1 MSGAVFRRVVCLV
14 FFLKNTNL
22 FFKIFKIKKIWKI
35 LAEYYLGKGGN
46 YALRLIL
53 VKMYFFPVLFE

>member
-1 MSGAVFRRVVCLV
+1 VFG
-14 FFLKNTNL
+14 FFLKNSN
-22 FFKIFKIKKIWKI
+22 FFLKILKIKKIWKI

-53 VKMYFFPVLFE
+53 VKMFFFPVLF